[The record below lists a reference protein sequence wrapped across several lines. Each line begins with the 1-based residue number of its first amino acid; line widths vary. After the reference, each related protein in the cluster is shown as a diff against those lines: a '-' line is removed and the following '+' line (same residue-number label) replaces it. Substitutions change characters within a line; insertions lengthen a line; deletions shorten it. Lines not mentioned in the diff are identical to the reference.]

1 MSDKIV
7 MDKKYLS
14 RVCKTVATVEEGERI
29 AAELFKELSKNQH
42 GIGLS
47 ANQIGIQKRVCAINV
62 SEPIYLI
69 NPEIIKTEGDTTFV
83 EGCLSFPNQSVRT
96 KRAQHITVTAD
107 NYDEPITFGPN
118 SDDKELQQLELLE
131 SVCVQH
137 EIDHLN
143 GITMFDKEF
152 KQEPI
157 KRGVNAPLKI
167 GRNEKVVITN
177 GKETKMLKFKKAES
191 LINNG
196 DWKLTEV

>member
-14 RVCKTVATVEEGERI
+14 RVCKTVPTVEEGERI
-29 AAELFKELSKNQH
+29 AAELFKELATNQH

-69 NPEIIKTEGDTTFV
+69 NPEITETEGDTTFV
-83 EGCLSFPNQSVRT
+83 EGCLSFPNKSVRT
-96 KRAQHITVTAD
+96 KRAQHITVIAD
-107 NYDEPITFGPN
+107 NYDEPLTFGPN
-118 SDDKELQQLELLE
+118 SD
-131 SVCVQH
+131 
-137 EIDHLN
+137 
-143 GITMFDKEF
+143 DKEF

-157 KRGVNAPLKI
+157 KRGINAPLKI